1 MEFPKEPYILA
12 QIRCHFMARDG
23 YLMKF
28 GHGTY
33 PSIDV
38 AGNEIMTGLS
48 PACFREAAP

>member
-1 MEFPKEPYILA
+1 MFWRKLVAILW
-12 QIRCHFMARDG
+12 QETDI
-23 YLMKF
+23 LMKF